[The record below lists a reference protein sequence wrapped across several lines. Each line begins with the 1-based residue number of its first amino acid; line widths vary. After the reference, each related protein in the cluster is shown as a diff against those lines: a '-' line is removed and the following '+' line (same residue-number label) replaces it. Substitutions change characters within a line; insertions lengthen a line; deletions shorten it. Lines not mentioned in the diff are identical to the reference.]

1 MANTKKKA
9 AAPAAKTEVKAAV
22 PAEVKAAPV
31 AKAEAKV
38 EAKAAPAAKA
48 ETKPAA
54 KKAAE
59 KKAAPKAAEKKPAA
73 KKAAPKATEKK
84 PAAKKAAP
92 KAAAKK
98 PAAKKA
104 PAKKQITVDDVAAKL
119 YKKLDAKK
127 AAAINDKVAVD
138 IKLYGTFEAHM
149 YIEVKDGVL
158 SVAPYDYMDH
168 DLAAAI
174 SVENML
180 AVIDGKLKLADALAD
195 GRLYAAG
202 KIDAAVKIASLF

>member
-31 AKAEAKV
+31 AKAEPKV

-48 ETKPAA
+48 ETKAAAKAETKPAA
-54 KKAAE
+54 
-59 KKAAPKAAEKKPAA
+59 KKAAPKAAEKK
-73 KKAAPKATEKK
+73 AAPKT
-84 PAAKKAAP
+84 AAKKAAP

-104 PAKKQITVDDVAAKL
+104 PAKKQITVDDVVAKL

-127 AAAINDKVAVD
+127 AAAINGKVAVD

-149 YIEVKDGVL
+149 YIEVKDGAL

-168 DLAAAI
+168 DLEAAI

-202 KIDAAVKIASLF
+202 KIDAAVKLASLF